1 MTSTFQLCK
10 DCTRAI
16 PAKYQTC
23 TQVPGNTRCEG
34 DCVKHEELLDRPVP
48 TVTTEALPNGARTLL
63 TTDKCKRYLCEKLG
77 APPPSATA
85 VGCASKEMSAQ
96 RPTDPEEGPRRH
108 QRTEAG
114 LQRV

>member
-23 TQVPGNTRCEG
+23 TEVPGNTRCEG
-34 DCVKHEELLDRPVP
+34 DCVEHEELLDRPVP
-48 TVTTEALPNGARTLL
+48 TVTTEALPNGARKVL

-77 APPPSATA
+77 GTATISYRRRMCLK
-85 VGCASKEMSAQ
+85 GDECPMTHGSSR
-96 RPTDPEEGPRRH
+96 RPATSP
-108 QRTEAG
+108 A
-114 LQRV
+114 